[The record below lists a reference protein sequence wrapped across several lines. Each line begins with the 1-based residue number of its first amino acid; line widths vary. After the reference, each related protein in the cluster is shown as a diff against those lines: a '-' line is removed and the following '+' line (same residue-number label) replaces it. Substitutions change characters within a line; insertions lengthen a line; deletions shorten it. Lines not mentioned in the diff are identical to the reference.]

1 MNQFVM
7 AVFKF
12 FSSLKLTVVT
22 LAMSLVLV
30 FVGTLAQVKMGL
42 YMAQEKYFSSMFVM
56 WGPEGANWQ
65 IPVWAGGYLLGAILL
80 LNLIA
85 AHITRFKF
93 TKKKIG
99 IFVIH
104 AGLVVMFIGQFATQM
119 LQVESF
125 MSIKNGATKNYS
137 ESSRRHE
144 LAIIDVTDPK
154 VDKVVAIPEKL
165 LAKNQGKEI
174 QHPDLPFALKVD
186 NYLMNSNWEFKQG
199 KGFDFIPMARST
211 KMDDMDIP
219 VATVEAIANGKAQ
232 GRWTISNWQTD
243 DQLVGAVYGRLAKE
257 QVPPMLAQP
266 YLGPQRFSY
275 NGHNYVIEMRAE
287 RYYKPFSLTLK
298 QFSHDL
304 YLGTKIPKNF
314 SSRVEIN
321 RPATGEDREVLIY
334 MNNPLRYAGET
345 YYQAAWLPNDSG
357 TVLQV
362 VRNPSWLTPYLA
374 CVMVATGLVIQFLSH
389 LVGFAKKRTA

>member
-1 MNQFVM
+1 MNSFAM
-7 AVFKF
+7 AFFKF

-42 YMAQEKYFSSMFVM
+42 YMAQERYFSSMFVM
-56 WGPEGANWQ
+56 WGPENAKWQ
-65 IPVWAGGYLLGAILL
+65 IPVWPGGYLLGAILL

-199 KGFDFIPMARST
+199 KGFDFVPMARTT
-211 KMDDMDIP
+211 KMNDMDIP
-219 VATVEAIANGKAQ
+219 VATVEAIANGKPQ
-232 GRWTISNWQTD
+232 GRWTVSDWQTD
-243 DQLVGAVYGRLAKE
+243 DQLVQMVQGRVGPFVAG
-257 QVPPMLAQP
+257 P

-275 NGHNYVIEMRAE
+275 NGHNYLIEMRAE

-298 QFSHDL
+298 NFSHDL

-314 SSRVEIN
+314 SSRVEIK
-321 RPATGEDREVLIY
+321 RPGTGEDREVLIY

-345 YYQAAWLPNDSG
+345 YYQASFFPDDSG

-362 VRNPSWLTPYLA
+362 VRNPSWLTPYVA
-374 CVMVATGLVIQFLSH
+374 CVMVAGGLVIQFLSH